1 MPVPQ
6 ERCAVLIAHQG
17 GWDEI
22 LLFVAP
28 VVLAF
33 FGVRWAERRIRERRD
48 TATDHAV
55 EGAGPG
61 TASVPPPEDE
71 AEP

>member
-1 MPVPQ
+1 
-6 ERCAVLIAHQG
+6 VLIAHQG

-28 VVLAF
+28 VVVAF
-33 FGVRWAERRIRERRD
+33 FGIRWAERRIRDRPD
-48 TATDHAV
+48 TATA
-55 EGAGPG
+55 ASG
-61 TASVPPPEDE
+61 TASVQSPEGE

>member
-1 MPVPQ
+1 
-6 ERCAVLIAHQG
+6 VLIAHQG

-33 FGVRWAERRIRERRD
+33 FGIRWAERRIRDRRD
-48 TATDHAV
+48 TAS
-55 EGAGPG
+55 AGSG
-61 TASVPPPEDE
+61 TASVPPPEGE

>member
-1 MPVPQ
+1 M
-6 ERCAVLIAHQG
+6 LIAHQG

-48 TATDHAV
+48 TPTTRRGD
-55 EGAGPG
+55 AGPG
-61 TASVPPPEDE
+61 HR
-71 AEP
+71 

>member
-1 MPVPQ
+1 M
-6 ERCAVLIAHQG
+6 LIAHQG

-28 VVLAF
+28 VVLAI
-33 FGVRWAERRIRERRD
+33 FGVRWAERRMRARRE
-48 TATDHAV
+48 AAIDHAA
-55 EGAGPG
+55 EDAGPG
-61 TASVPPPEDE
+61 TASVSPPEHE